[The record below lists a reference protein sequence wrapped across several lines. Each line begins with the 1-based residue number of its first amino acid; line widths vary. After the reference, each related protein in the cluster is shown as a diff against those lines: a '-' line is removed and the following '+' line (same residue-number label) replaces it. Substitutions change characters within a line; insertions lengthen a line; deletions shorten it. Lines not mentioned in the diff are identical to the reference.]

1 MIYGI
6 VKTVIRGI
14 LIISQGFV
22 TDVESH
28 RKENYKGGQENERED
43 CY

>member
-1 MIYGI
+1 MFGF

-22 TDVESH
+22 SSVESS
-28 RKENYKGGQENERED
+28 RKENYKGGQDDEGRS
-43 CY
+43 